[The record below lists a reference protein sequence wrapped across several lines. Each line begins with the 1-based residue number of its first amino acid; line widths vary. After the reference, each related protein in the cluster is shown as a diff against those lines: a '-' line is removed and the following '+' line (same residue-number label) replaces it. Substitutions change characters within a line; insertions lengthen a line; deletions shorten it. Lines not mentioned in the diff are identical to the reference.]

1 MAPAHRKDETS
12 SDTPSPSAATAEPPH
27 GDQPIDSLPQ
37 THAHTEA
44 AGFPDAPVVAAVRV
58 PLRSVTSVRH
68 LTGTQPAR
76 NARPAHPAHA
86 SRTGPRWGAAAHGNA
101 DGSIFETGAKICGL
115 FAVDIVGFTS
125 PQRDDDVQFYLHG
138 ALYRMLE
145 RAFNGSGLP
154 WPACVREDR
163 GDGALVVV
171 PPTISVDGLID
182 PLPERLRGLA
192 CLHNRLSS
200 QEAQIQLR
208 VAVHVGNVHHDGHG
222 FVGDAVNH
230 LFRLLDAPRLRQLL
244 AGSGGELALI
254 TSDYM
259 YETVVRRHPTLVD
272 PAAFRPVTVE
282 VKQTVANAWVQI
294 PGLTRFD
301 VGTWPLGRSA

>member
-1 MAPAHRKDETS
+1 MASAYRKDETPP
-12 SDTPSPSAATAEPPH
+12 DTPSPCPATAEPSPP
-27 GDQPIDSLPQ
+27 GPQPDPPPQ
-37 THAHTEA
+37 GRVNMEA
-44 AGFPDAPVVAAVRV
+44 VGSPGAPAGTAASV
-58 PLRSVTSVRH
+58 PLHSVTSPRH
-68 LTGTQPAR
+68 LAGVQPAR
-76 NARPAHPAHA
+76 NIRPARAG
-86 SRTGPRWGAAAHGNA
+86 RIGPGSCTAAHGKA
-101 DGSIFETGAKICGL
+101 DSRTFGTGAKICGL
-115 FAVDIVGFTS
+115 FAVDIVGFTL
-125 PQRDDDVQFYLHG
+125 PHRDDDVQLHLHG

-154 WPACVREDR
+154 WDACMNEDR

-192 CLHNRLSS
+192 ALHNRLSS
-200 QEAQIQLR
+200 QEAYIQLR
-208 VAVHVGNVHHDGHG
+208 IAVHVGNVHHDGHG

-254 TSDYM
+254 ASDYV
-259 YETVVRRHPTLVD
+259 YNTVVRRHPTLVD

-282 VKQTVANAWVQI
+282 VKQTTANAWVHI
-294 PGLTRFD
+294 PGLTRFTA
-301 VGTWPLGRSA
+301 GTWPLGRPA